1 MSDMKD
7 FVTFWMFGFW
17 SLSIDGCGGC
27 NVSIVVVVV
36 VVVVVIRRIHISSE
50 YLYIL

>member
-1 MSDMKD
+1 MKD

-36 VVVVVIRRIHISSE
+36 VVIRRIHISSE